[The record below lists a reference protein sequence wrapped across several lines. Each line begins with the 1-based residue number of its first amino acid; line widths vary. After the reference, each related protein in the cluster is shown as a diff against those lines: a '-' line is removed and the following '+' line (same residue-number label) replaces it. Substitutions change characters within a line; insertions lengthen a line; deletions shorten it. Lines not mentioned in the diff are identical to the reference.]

1 MKKYKCENCGNEHD
15 GSYGSGRFCSK
26 HCERSFCSKQV
37 KNHKCNFPGKKPAAY
52 GRWICKFCKTIF
64 RTREELKQHLRSEHQ
79 QKYGP
84 HGKGQIAWNKN
95 LTAETSFIIRKSR
108 QTLKQHIA
116 DGTYIPHRTKLSK
129 STREKISK
137 TRSLQC
143 NERRMD
149 GFKDVKWYKIK
160 NIVGQEFSVRGHWEE
175 RVALRLNE
183 LGIIWTKA
191 KPIPYF
197 NGDITRHYV
206 PDFWLP
212 TLESYV
218 EVKGYY
224 SDENIKKMKLV
235 IQQYPEIKIFFLYST
250 DYFNFVNA
258 KSVLDNSQ
266 LMKLSE
272 DKFWHR

>member
-1 MKKYKCENCGNEHD
+1 
-15 GSYGSGRFCSK
+15 
-26 HCERSFCSKQV
+26 
-37 KNHKCNFPGKKPAAY
+37 
-52 GRWICKFCKTIF
+52 
-64 RTREELKQHLRSEHQ
+64 
-79 QKYGP
+79 
-84 HGKGQIAWNKN
+84 
-95 LTAETSFIIRKSR
+95 
-108 QTLKQHIA
+108 
-116 DGTYIPHRTKLSK
+116 
-129 STREKISK
+129 
-137 TRSLQC
+137 
-143 NERRMD
+143 MD

-160 NIVGQEFSVRGHWEE
+160 NIVGQEFPVRGHWEE

-235 IQQYPEIKIFFLYST
+235 I
-250 DYFNFVNA
+250 
-258 KSVLDNSQ
+258 
-266 LMKLSE
+266 
-272 DKFWHR
+272 